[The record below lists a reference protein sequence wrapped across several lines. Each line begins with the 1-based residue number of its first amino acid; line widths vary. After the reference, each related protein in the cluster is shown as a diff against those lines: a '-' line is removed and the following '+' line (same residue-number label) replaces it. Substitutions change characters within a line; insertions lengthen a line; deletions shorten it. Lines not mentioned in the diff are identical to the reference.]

1 MGLLITGSVTNHSG
15 EQFDHFYARI
25 DHYQLQKSLAHICT
39 TLGFYDLKKKL
50 KVCFQNIKKII

>member
-25 DHYQLQKSLAHICT
+25 DHYQLQRRLSRK
-39 TLGFYDLKKKL
+39 
-50 KVCFQNIKKII
+50 